1 MIEREVSQ
9 QQNIVVIITKEY
21 AKKKKNNNFT
31 KRIQRL
37 TPLNGGLKFLC
48 GLFER
53 IEVIPRL
60 FP

>member
-21 AKKKKNNNFT
+21 AKKKNNNFT

-37 TPLNGGLKFLC
+37 TPLTGGL
-48 GLFER
+48 
-53 IEVIPRL
+53 
-60 FP
+60 

>member
-9 QQNIVVIITKEY
+9 QQNIVVIITKKY
-21 AKKKKNNNFT
+21 AKKKKNNFT

-37 TPLNGGLKFLC
+37 TPLTGGLKFLC

-60 FP
+60 CP